1 MRTNVTQE
9 IKQNVTFIGAA
20 NASQIAELIR
30 DVTGTRR
37 FASLTMIDQ
46 PNRDVINSINW
57 QTVWQSVDHEAEDPM
72 LPYRAILN
80 KRQEAERTKTP
91 VEDWI
96 TYLDPKRALGGNLS
110 VAGRR
115 FRSMDLHT
123 AFREFEDQRFP
134 GLIKTSLQNFVRE
147 MQRLSKLDG
156 SKFNYIQD
164 GGYILWEW
172 QGAK

>member
-1 MRTNVTQE
+1 
-9 IKQNVTFIGAA
+9 
-20 NASQIAELIR
+20 
-30 DVTGTRR
+30 
-37 FASLTMIDQ
+37 
-46 PNRDVINSINW
+46 VINSIDW
-57 QTVWQSVDHEAEDPM
+57 QIVWQSVDHQAEDPM
-72 LPYRAILN
+72 IPYRTILN

-96 TYLDPKRALGGNLS
+96 ANVDPKKSLGGNLS
-110 VAGRR
+110 VRR

-123 AFREFEDQRFP
+123 VFREFEDQRFP
-134 GLIKTSLQNFVRE
+134 GLIKTSLQNFIRE

-172 QGAK
+172 VGGN